1 MLTVA
6 QQRRILWLENLIQ
19 DGMMNEKHFTLLTVR
34 IPPDLQGVLE
44 ELSVEKGESVSTVVR
59 AMIRKVAADVRRSG
73 HETVLPLDGLVA
85 AGSPACARDYK

>member
-1 MLTVA
+1 
-6 QQRRILWLENLIQ
+6 
-19 DGMMNEKHFTLLTVR
+19 MNEKHFTLLTVR

-73 HETVLPLDGLVA
+73 HETVLPLDGLVPPVRR
-85 AGSPACARDYK
+85 PARGITSDRGARSATGDLVESLPFGR